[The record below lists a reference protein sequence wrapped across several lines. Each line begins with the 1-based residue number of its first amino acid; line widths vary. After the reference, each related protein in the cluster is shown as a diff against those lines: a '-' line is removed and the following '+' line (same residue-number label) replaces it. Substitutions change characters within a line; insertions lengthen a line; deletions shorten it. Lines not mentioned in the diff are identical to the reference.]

1 MLAESHTAA
10 LGVKMSPNIH
20 EVSLASAH
28 APFFATVMRQP
39 AGTAASADT
48 DASADPQVK
57 QNQQRN
63 IDTQT
68 DPFHILSPFLRSWS
82 YGGDTWQAVSLSW
95 WQKSHP
101 HSPPPVFHP
110 IIEYPPGNVYCFL
123 LLDLTIGRF

>member
-1 MLAESHTAA
+1 MQQQNSQHQAKAHPITVCVVVQDQQTLMFAESHTAA

-68 DPFHILSPFLRSWS
+68 DPCHILSPVLRSWS
-82 YGGDTWQAVSLSW
+82 YGSDTWQAACLSW
-95 WQKSHP
+95 
-101 HSPPPVFHP
+101 
-110 IIEYPPGNVYCFL
+110 
-123 LLDLTIGRF
+123 